1 MKTVLYT
8 MPNCPQCDAT
18 KRYFEEGEI
27 DYSTVDLSIN
37 EEAYELVSSFGY
49 KSAPVV
55 ISGENHWSG
64 FRPDKIKLLK
74 LIKDNQ

>member
-1 MKTVLYT
+1 
-8 MPNCPQCDAT
+8 MPNCPQCYAT
-18 KRYFEEGEI
+18 KRYLDEDQFE
-27 DYSTVDLSIN
+27 YSTVDLSVDKD
-37 EEAYELVSSFGY
+37 AYELVSSLGY
-49 KSAPVV
+49 KNAPVI